1 MPPRTGFSFLGA
13 CRGTTVEKTRVR
25 LFIDFWNFQLNWN
38 EFHSR
43 TGATAVVQIPWKELP
58 SILTAE
64 VSKGQPVRFTGAHV
78 YASVDQSNPKDAK
91 LNNWFHHVLA
101 SYTGYVVEV
110 RPRKPR
116 RAIRCREESCRTL
129 IATCPACKA
138 ALKGTVEKGVDAA
151 VITDLLT
158 LAFDDNYD
166 ISVLISGDAD
176 YAPAV
181 QYILWLRKRMR
192 LNRHIPR
199 TCHGPSPR
207 ERLNG
212 THADLAHY
220 PHAHYRTNSP
230 RIPRATVELAAD
242 IQWPRLVDVI
252 ATRINRNPKRASS
265 S

>member
-1 MPPRTGFSFLGA
+1 MEGKA
-13 CRGTTVEKTRVR
+13 RVR

-38 EFHSR
+38 EFHTR
-43 TGATAVVQIPWKELP
+43 TGTPAPVQIPWRELP

-64 VSKGQPVRFTGAHV
+64 VSKGQPVRFTGAHL
-78 YASVDQSNPKDAK
+78 YASVDPSNPKDTK

-116 RAIRCREESCRTL
+116 RAIRCREESCRAP

-151 VITDLLT
+151 IITDLLT

-166 ISVLISGDAD
+166 IAVLISGDAD

-181 QYILWLRKRMR
+181 RYIQKKTDKQVVQAFFRAHGDELRNACWDHVFFDDLMAK
-192 LNRHIPR
+192 LVAGITAPAR
-199 TCHGPSPR
+199 T
-207 ERLNG
+207 
-212 THADLAHY
+212 
-220 PHAHYRTNSP
+220 
-230 RIPRATVELAAD
+230 VAAA
-242 IQWPRLVDVI
+242 VI
-252 ATRINRNPKRASS
+252 APE
-265 S
+265 

>member
-1 MPPRTGFSFLGA
+1 M
-13 CRGTTVEKTRVR
+13 VEKTRVR
-25 LFIDFWNFQLNWN
+25 VFIDFWNFQLNWN

-43 TGATAVVQIPWKELP
+43 TGATALVPIPWKELP

-64 VSKGQPVRFTGAHV
+64 VSKGQPVRFTGAHL
-78 YASVDQSNPKDAK
+78 YASVDQSNSKETK

-166 ISVLISGDAD
+166 IAVLISGDAD

-181 QYILWLRKRMR
+181 QYIQKKTDKQVVQAFFRAHGDELRNACWDHVFFDDLMAK
-192 LNRHIPR
+192 LIVGTTAPTR
-199 TCHGPSPR
+199 TMAG
-207 ERLNG
+207 G
-212 THADLAHY
+212 
-220 PHAHYRTNSP
+220 
-230 RIPRATVELAAD
+230 AAA
-242 IQWPRLVDVI
+242 PE
-252 ATRINRNPKRASS
+252 
-265 S
+265 